1 MNYKFVSLIAL
12 FKVFATQI
20 NLLIFLAIFLLISSC
35 IKHKTIEPDNPYG
48 LPNATQEGKNI
59 FACRV
64 NGENWIGKE
73 KPGLDY
79 YIDVYFKDSFMVVR
93 GTQEK
98 DKTLERYNI
107 IVNTKYLLTNINIPL
122 YDTINSYPEF
132 YVIGTNCF
140 INTGGYGSIKRKG
153 YEGGLTITRADT
165 IKKIVSGTFWF
176 NILTDYCDTMK
187 VTDGRFDI
195 RYY

>member
-1 MNYKFVSLIAL
+1 MKNVLIS
-12 FKVFATQI
+12 VI
-20 NLLIFLAIFLLISSC
+20 AIFNGFVIKKNLWMFFTCFLLMGSC

-48 LPNATQEGKNI
+48 LPNATQEGKNN

-64 NGENWIGKE
+64 NGENWIGTNKRPNYFAVFYRDTSILISGIKSEEYLFE
-73 KPGLDY
+73 KIYFYRKGLT
-79 YIDVYFKDSFMVVR
+79 FNLNN
-93 GTQEK
+93 E
-98 DKTLERYNI
+98 
-107 IVNTKYLLTNINIPL
+107 IPL
-122 YDTINSYPEF
+122 NDTINNFAEF
-132 YVIGTNCF
+132 HTIGSDCF
-140 INTGGYGSIKRKG
+140 VSNGGYGTIKRKG